1 MPSFDDD
8 LFERSP
14 SAEPNQVDSA
24 PASTDN
30 SLGNSAD
37 NSPST
42 PPLPLPEI
50 TDDLPQMLAIF
61 PDYIRLPLSQ
71 HPRLNQLIEI
81 VLDLGRLPEARF
93 SDAVEYLSETPVS
106 KADLQHCT
114 DRVGHFGG
122 DNRAGLEKTLHRI
135 SAIRNR
141 SGDVIG
147 LTCRVGRAVFGTIG
161 MIRDLVE
168 TGGSILMLGRPGVG
182 KTTALRE
189 IARVL
194 ADDLMKR
201 VVIIDTSNEI
211 AGDGD
216 IPHPAIGRARRMQ
229 VAKPELQHQV
239 MIEAVENH
247 MPEVIVIDEIGTEL
261 EAIAARTI
269 AERGVQ
275 LVGTAHGNRLE
286 NLIKNPTLSDL
297 VGGIQSVTLGDDE
310 ARRRGS
316 QKSVLER
323 KAPPTFDIAVEMH
336 ERQRWVVH
344 EDVSNTVDYLLR
356 GQVPGQQVREIGE
369 DSQIVIT
376 NELPGHSGLVAPA
389 MRTNRRG
396 QLSPGHLNSQN
407 LRVQA
412 NLGGVSAGGASAG
425 GWRSSGKMRPPVAP
439 LGSDSFGKRASR
451 PSIILDEQ
459 QRLQSLLN
467 DTLDNTVVQLPV
479 GANRVTADRRMA
491 DNLNERH
498 QQAETSA
505 NEPWATTE
513 SALTE
518 DDSSDF
524 TCIYAYG
531 ISRQQLDHVVRTLD
545 LPVKFTKDLGSADAV
560 LALRSHLKN
569 HSKLKDVAKARQV
582 PVYTVKSNSIPQ
594 ITRSLRRVLD
604 LDDDGESA
612 EAINLDLF
620 ARSGADDELE
630 ALEEARLAVEQIVI
644 PKHQPVELLPRSPK
658 IRKMQH
664 ELAEHY
670 RLKSLSFGDEPNRRL
685 RIYPA

>member
-8 LFERSP
+8 LFESSP
-14 SAEPNQVDSA
+14 SPEPTQATDTKTSDGT
-24 PASTDN
+24 ST
-30 SLGNSAD
+30 SKSGTSNSASD
-37 NSPST
+37 ESIVQIT
-42 PPLPLPEI
+42 PPEI
-50 TDDLPQMLAIF
+50 TDDLPELLNVL
-61 PDYIRLPLSQ
+61 PEYIREKLNN
-71 HPRLNQLIEI
+71 HPRRDQLIEVI
-81 VLDLGRLPEARF
+81 LDFGRQPEARF
-93 SDAVEYLSETPVS
+93 SDSVEYLSETPIS
-106 KADLQHCT
+106 KADLQYCI

-141 SGDVIG
+141 AGEVIG

-229 VAKPELQHQV
+229 VAKPENQHQV

-275 LVGTAHGNRLE
+275 LVGTAHGNKLE

-344 EDVSNTVDYLLR
+344 EDVSDTVDFLLR
-356 GQVPGQQVREIGE
+356 GRVPGQQIREIGV
-369 DSQIVIT
+369 DNKLVVT
-376 NELPGHSGLVAPA
+376 NEQPSQSGLVAPA
-389 MRTNRRG
+389 LRTNRKG
-396 QLSPGHLNSQN
+396 QLGYEKLRSTQPSQ
-407 LRVQA
+407 
-412 NLGGVSAGGASAG
+412 G
-425 GWRSSGKMRPPVAP
+425 GWRSSGKMKP

-451 PSIILDEQ
+451 PSLIWDEQ
-459 QRLQSLLN
+459 QRVQSLLN
-467 DTLDNTVVQLPV
+467 HSLQRESVRDTARDTARDTVIQMPLSEDQLSLVENPDFEEES
-479 GANRVTADRRMA
+479 GVTR
-491 DNLNERH
+491 
-498 QQAETSA
+498 
-505 NEPWATTE
+505 
-513 SALTE
+513 
-518 DDSSDF
+518 
-524 TCIYAYG
+524 IYAYG

-545 LPVKFTKDLGSADAV
+545 MQVKFTKDLGSADAV
-560 LALRSHLKN
+560 LALRSHIKN
-569 HSKLKDVAKARQV
+569 HSKLQQVAKARQV

-594 ITRSLRRVLD
+594 ITRALRRVLD
-604 LDDDGESA
+604 LDDDGETA
-612 EAINLDLF
+612 EGINLDLF
-620 ARSGADDELE
+620 ARNGADDELE

-644 PKHQPVELLPRSPK
+644 PKSQPVELLPRSGK

>member
-1 MPSFDDD
+1 MPSFDDY
-8 LFERSP
+8 LFESVP
-14 SAEPNQVDSA
+14 STESAEA
-24 PASTDN
+24 PSSNN
-30 SLGNSAD
+30 SQAE
-37 NSPST
+37 
-42 PPLPLPEI
+42 PPLINSGPINLVPADV
-50 TDDLPQMLAIF
+50 TDDLPQLLAIL
-61 PDYIRLPLSQ
+61 PAYIRATLSD
-71 HPRLNQLIEI
+71 HPHRDQLIEVI
-81 VLDLGRLPEARF
+81 LDLGRQPEARF

-106 KADLQHCT
+106 KADLQHCIN
-114 DRVGHFGG
+114 RVGHFGG

-135 SAIRNR
+135 SAMRNR
-141 SGDVIG
+141 AGEVIG
-147 LTCRVGRAVFGTIG
+147 LTCRVGRAVFGTID

-168 TGGSILMLGRPGVG
+168 TGGSILLLGRPGVG

-229 VAKPELQHQV
+229 VAHPEQQHQV

-261 EAIAARTI
+261 EALAARTI

-275 LVGTAHGNRLE
+275 LIGTAHGNRLE

-323 KAPPTFDIAVEMH
+323 KAPPTFDIAIEMH

-344 EDVSNTVDYLLR
+344 EDAADTVDYLLR
-356 GQVPGQQVREIGE
+356 GRVPGQQVREVGE
-369 DSQIVIT
+369 DNQLVVT
-376 NELPGHSGLVAPA
+376 NEPPSQSGLIAPA
-389 MRTNRRG
+389 LRSNRKG
-396 QLSPGHLNSQN
+396 QLSPGS
-407 LRVQA
+407 LRSPQ
-412 NLGGVSAGGASAG
+412 STQSPTQG
-425 GWRSSGKMRPPVAP
+425 GWRSSGRMKP

-451 PSIILDEQ
+451 PTVILDEQ
-459 QRLQSLLN
+459 QRFQSMLN
-467 DTLDNTVVQLPV
+467 DSLAQLPLP
-479 GANRVTADRRMA
+479 TD
-491 DNLNERH
+491 
-498 QQAETSA
+498 Q
-505 NEPWATTE
+505 
-513 SALTE
+513 LTE
-518 DDSSDF
+518 AVSVPEDDDL
-524 TCIYAYG
+524 TRIYAYG
-531 ISRQQLDHVVRTLD
+531 ISRQQLDHVVRTLS

-560 LALRSHLKN
+560 LALRSHIKN
-569 HSKLKDVAKARQV
+569 HSKLKQVAQARQV

-604 LDDDGESA
+604 LDDEGESA

-620 ARSGADDELE
+620 SRSGADDELE

-644 PKHQPVELLPRSPK
+644 PKSQPVELLPRSPK

-670 RLKSLSFGDEPNRRL
+670 RLKSMSFGDEPNRRL

>member
-1 MPSFDDD
+1 MQSLDDNMFESGSSQESEKASSAQSSQAPS
-8 LFERSP
+8 SP
-14 SAEPNQVDSA
+14 AASSSAKSVKPD
-24 PASTDN
+24 
-30 SLGNSAD
+30 
-37 NSPST
+37 
-42 PPLPLPEI
+42 I
-50 TDDLPQMLAIF
+50 TDDLPQLLAIL
-61 PDYIRLPLSQ
+61 PSYIRDTLSN
-71 HPRLNQLIEI
+71 HARRDQLIEVI
-81 VLDLGRLPEARF
+81 LDLGRQPEARF
-93 SDAVEYLSETPVS
+93 SDSVEYLSETPIS
-106 KADLQHCT
+106 KADLQHCI

-141 SGDVIG
+141 AGEVIG

-229 VAKPELQHQV
+229 VARPEEQHQV

-261 EAIAARTI
+261 EALAARTI

-344 EDVSNTVDYLLR
+344 EDVSETVDYLLR
-356 GQVPGQQVREIGE
+356 GRVPGQQVRELDG
-369 DSQIVIT
+369 DRKLVIT
-376 NELPGHSGLVAPA
+376 NELPSQSGLATA
-389 MRTNRRG
+389 ALRSNRRG
-396 QLSPGHLNSQN
+396 QLTPG
-407 LRVQA
+407 R
-412 NLGGVSAGGASAG
+412 
-425 GWRSSGKMRPPVAP
+425 
-439 LGSDSFGKRASR
+439 
-451 PSIILDEQ
+451 
-459 QRLQSLLN
+459 
-467 DTLDNTVVQLPV
+467 
-479 GANRVTADRRMA
+479 
-491 DNLNERH
+491 
-498 QQAETSA
+498 
-505 NEPWATTE
+505 
-513 SALTE
+513 
-518 DDSSDF
+518 
-524 TCIYAYG
+524 
-531 ISRQQLDHVVRTLD
+531 
-545 LPVKFTKDLGSADAV
+545 
-560 LALRSHLKN
+560 LRS
-569 HSKLKDVAKARQV
+569 
-582 PVYTVKSNSIPQ
+582 
-594 ITRSLRRVLD
+594 
-604 LDDDGESA
+604 
-612 EAINLDLF
+612 
-620 ARSGADDELE
+620 
-630 ALEEARLAVEQIVI
+630 
-644 PKHQPVELLPRSPK
+644 
-658 IRKMQH
+658 
-664 ELAEHY
+664 
-670 RLKSLSFGDEPNRRL
+670 
-685 RIYPA
+685 

>member
-1 MPSFDDD
+1 MASLNDS
-8 LFERSP
+8 LFESNFP
-14 SAEPNQVDSA
+14 VADDA
-24 PASTDN
+24 TASKTKN
-30 SLGNSAD
+30 ASKKNNKRTSEKPGSGNDLTSQD
-37 NSPST
+37 LTSQ
-42 PPLPLPEI
+42 EV
-50 TDDLPQMLAIF
+50 TDDLPQLLAVL
-61 PDYIRLPLSQ
+61 PEYIREKLEN
-71 HPRLNQLIEI
+71 HPHQAQLIEVI
-81 VLDLGRLPEARF
+81 LDLGRQPEARF
-93 SDAVEYLSETPVS
+93 ADSVEYLSETPVS
-106 KADLQHCT
+106 KADLQHCVEQ
-114 DRVGHFGG
+114 VGHFGG

-135 SAIRNR
+135 SAMRNR
-141 SGDVIG
+141 AGDIIG

-168 TGGSILMLGRPGVG
+168 TGNSILMLGRPGVG

-229 VAKPELQHQV
+229 VARPEQQHQV

-261 EAIAARTI
+261 EALAARTI

-275 LVGTAHGNRLE
+275 LVGTAHGNQLE

-323 KAPPTFDIAVEMH
+323 KAPPTFEIAVEML

-344 EDVSNTVDYLLR
+344 EDVSNTVDFILR
-356 GQVPGQQVREIGE
+356 GRVPGHQVRSLGP
-369 DSQIVIT
+369 DNQVVIT
-376 NELPGHSGLVAPA
+376 DELPADSSLATPA
-389 MRTNRRG
+389 LRSDKKGKLRAGSLRAQPG
-396 QLSPGHLNSQN
+396 KSQASP
-407 LRVQA
+407 
-412 NLGGVSAGGASAG
+412 G
-425 GWRSSGKMRPPVAP
+425 GWRTSGKMRPPVAP
-439 LGSDSFGKRASR
+439 LGSDSFGRTSSTPLGGLPGRSAPVQQMMAS
-451 PSIILDEQ
+451 DQ
-459 QRLQSLLN
+459 QRFQSLL
-467 DTLDNTVVQLPV
+467 DDSLLQLPV
-479 GANRVTADRRMA
+479 PSERMA
-491 DNLNERH
+491 H
-498 QQAETSA
+498 VAG
-505 NEPWATTE
+505 
-513 SALTE
+513 
-518 DDSSDF
+518 DDYIGGDDDI
-524 TCIYAYG
+524 TRIYAYG
-531 ISRQQLDHVVRTLD
+531 ISRQQLEHVVRSLD
-545 LPVKFTKDLGSADAV
+545 LPVKFTKELASADAV
-560 LALRSHLKN
+560 LALRSHIRN
-569 HSKLKDVAKARQV
+569 HSKLKQVAKARQL
-582 PVYTVKSNSIPQ
+582 PIYTVKSNSIPQ
-594 ITRSLRRVLD
+594 ITRSLRRLLD
-604 LDDDGESA
+604 LDDEGEML
-612 EAINLDLF
+612 EGVNLDLF
-620 ARSGADDELE
+620 SQSGADDELE

-644 PKHQPVELLPRSPK
+644 PKSQPVELLPRSSK

>member
-24 PASTDN
+24 PASTD
-30 SLGNSAD
+30 STPGNSAD
-37 NSPST
+37 NLPST
-42 PPLPLPEI
+42 PPLPLPEN
-50 TDDLPQMLAIF
+50 TDDLPQILAIF
-61 PDYIRLPLSQ
+61 PDYIRFPLNQ
-71 HPRLNQLIEI
+71 HPRRDQLIEI
-81 VLDLGRLPEARF
+81 ILDLGRLPEARF

-106 KADLQHCT
+106 KADLQHCI

-141 SGDVIG
+141 SGEVIG

-261 EAIAARTI
+261 EALAARTI

-369 DSQIVIT
+369 NSQILIT

-389 MRTNRRG
+389 MRANRRG
-396 QLSPGHLNSQN
+396 QLSPGHL
-407 LRVQA
+407 RVQA
-412 NLGGVSAGGASAG
+412 NGGGASAG

-467 DTLDNTVVQLPV
+467 DTIVHLPV
-479 GANRVTADRRMA
+479 GANRVTADRRIA
-491 DNLNERH
+491 DDLNDRH
-498 QQAETSA
+498 RQAEGLDA
-505 NEPWATTE
+505 EPWATTE
-513 SALTE
+513 AAFIE
-518 DDSSDF
+518 DDSKF

-531 ISRQQLDHVVRTLD
+531 ISRQQLDHVVRTLE

-569 HSKLKDVAKARQV
+569 HAKLKDVAKARQV

>member
-1 MPSFDDD
+1 MTSLNDN
-8 LFERSP
+8 LFE
-14 SAEPNQVDSA
+14 
-24 PASTDN
+24 
-30 SLGNSAD
+30 
-37 NSPST
+37 NSPSVVT
-42 PPLPLPEI
+42 NAAAKASQAKNEAKKAPLAKSNPSAT
-50 TDDLPQMLAIF
+50 TDDLSQLLAVL
-61 PDYIRLPLSQ
+61 PAYIREKLEN
-71 HPRLNQLIEI
+71 HPRKAQLIEVI
-81 VLDLGRLPEARF
+81 LDLGRQPEARF
-93 SDAVEYLSETPVS
+93 SDSVEYLSEAPVS
-106 KADLQHCT
+106 KTDLQHCI

-147 LTCRVGRAVFGTIG
+147 LTCRVGRAIFGTIG

-168 TGGSILMLGRPGVG
+168 TGNSILMLGRPGVG

-229 VAKPELQHQV
+229 VARPEEQHQV

-261 EAIAARTI
+261 EALAARTI

-323 KAPPTFDIAVEMH
+323 KAPPTFEIAVEML

-344 EDVSNTVDYLLR
+344 EDVANTVDFILR
-356 GQVPGQQVREIGE
+356 GRVPGQQVRSLGP
-369 DSQIVIT
+369 DNQVVIT
-376 NELPGHSGLVAPA
+376 EDQPVVSGLATA
-389 MRTNRRG
+389 ALRADKR
-396 QLSPGHLNSQN
+396 GHL
-407 LRVQA
+407 R
-412 NLGGVSAGGASAG
+412 AGSLKAQPSPG
-425 GWRSSGKMRPPVAP
+425 GWRTSGKMRPPISP
-439 LGSDSFGKRASR
+439 LGSDSFGKRSNVSSVPVSGSIPPGSV
-451 PSIILDEQ
+451 PSNSIRANAPTANATADDQLRFQALLDDSM
-459 QRLQSLLN
+459 R
-467 DTLDNTVVQLPV
+467 QLPMPSDHMAQV
-479 GANRVTADRRMA
+479 ASDDNYYESEADDITR
-491 DNLNERH
+491 
-498 QQAETSA
+498 
-505 NEPWATTE
+505 
-513 SALTE
+513 
-518 DDSSDF
+518 
-524 TCIYAYG
+524 IYAYG
-531 ISRQQLDHVVRTLD
+531 ISRQQLEHVVRTLD
-545 LPVKFTKDLGSADAV
+545 LPVKFTKELASADAV
-560 LALRSHLKN
+560 LALRSHIRN
-569 HSKLKDVAKARQV
+569 HSKLKQVAKARQL

-594 ITRSLRRVLD
+594 ITRSLRRLLD
-604 LDDDGESA
+604 LDDDGELS
-612 EAINLDLF
+612 EGVNLDLF
-620 ARSGADDELE
+620 SRSGVDDELE

-644 PKHQPVELLPRSPK
+644 PKSQPVELLPRSPK

>member
-1 MPSFDDD
+1 MAS
-8 LFERSP
+8 LNENLSES
-14 SAEPNQVDSA
+14 SASVEPAELSVREPATSKLSKSA
-24 PASTDN
+24 YSKPQAV
-30 SLGNSAD
+30 
-37 NSPST
+37 
-42 PPLPLPEI
+42 
-50 TDDLPQMLAIF
+50 TDDLPQLLEILPA
-61 PDYIRLPLSQ
+61 YIRDQLES
-71 HPRLNQLIEI
+71 HSRRDHLIEV
-81 VLDLGRLPEARF
+81 VLDLGRQPEARF
-93 SDAVEYLSETPVS
+93 PDAVQYLSEAPVS
-106 KADLQHCT
+106 KADLQHCI

-122 DNRAGLEKTLHRI
+122 DNRAGLEETLHRI
-135 SAIRNR
+135 SAMRNR
-141 SGDVIG
+141 KGDVIG
-147 LTCRVGRAVFGTIG
+147 LTCRVGRAVFGTIT

-168 TGGSILMLGRPGVG
+168 TGNSILMLGRPGVG

-229 VAKPELQHQV
+229 VSHPEKQHQV

-261 EAIAARTI
+261 EALAARTI

-323 KAPPTFDIAVEMH
+323 KAPPTFDIAVEML

-344 EDVSNTVDYLLR
+344 EDVSSTVDFILR
-356 GQVPGQQVREIGE
+356 GQVPGQQVRSINAE
-369 DSQIVIT
+369 DQVVIT
-376 NELPGHSGLVAPA
+376 NEMPSESSLATAALKSD
-389 MRTNRRG
+389 RRG
-396 QLSPGHLNSQN
+396 RLKSGSLRAQPSPS
-407 LRVQA
+407 
-412 NLGGVSAGGASAG
+412 
-425 GWRSSGKMRPPVAP
+425 GWRTTGKMSPVGTTRVEP
-439 LGSDSFGKRASR
+439 LGSDVFGKSSYLSPTTN
-451 PSIILDEQ
+451 PSISDKPLTNNRPLTNDWSVEQ
-459 QRLQSLLN
+459 MNAQRRFQSLL
-467 DTLDNTVVQLPV
+467 DDSLHQLPIPSDRLAQVV
-479 GANRVTADRRMA
+479 GDDFYEVG
-491 DNLNERH
+491 
-498 QQAETSA
+498 
-505 NEPWATTE
+505 
-513 SALTE
+513 E
-518 DDSSDF
+518 DDV
-524 TCIYAYG
+524 TRVYAYG

-545 LPVKFTKDLGSADAV
+545 LPVKFTKELASADAV
-560 LALRSHLKN
+560 LALRSHIRN
-569 HSKLKDVAKARQV
+569 HSKLKQVAKARQL

-594 ITRSLRRVLD
+594 ITRSLRRLLD
-604 LDDDGESA
+604 LDDDGEMA
-612 EAINLDLF
+612 EGVNLDLF
-620 ARSGADDELE
+620 AQNGADDELE

-644 PKHQPVELLPRSPK
+644 PKSQPVELLPRSPK

>member
-8 LFERSP
+8 LFESSP
-14 SAEPNQVDSA
+14 SAESIEATSA
-24 PASTDN
+24 KTPQKSSPETKPETKPETHSKPAPD
-30 SLGNSAD
+30 
-37 NSPST
+37 
-42 PPLPLPEI
+42 EI
-50 TDDLPQMLAIF
+50 TDDLPQLLEILPA
-61 PDYIRLPLSQ
+61 YIRTVLTD
-71 HPRLNQLIEI
+71 HPRRDQLIEI
-81 VLDLGRLPEARF
+81 ILDLGRAPEARF
-93 SDAVEYLSETPVS
+93 SDSVEYLSETPVS
-106 KADLQHCT
+106 KADLQHCIN
-114 DRVGHFGG
+114 RVGHFGG

-141 SGDVIG
+141 TGEVIG
-147 LTCRVGRAVFGTIG
+147 LTCRVGRAVFGTIA

-182 KTTALRE
+182 KTTVLRE

-194 ADDLMKR
+194 ADDLLKR

-229 VAKPELQHQV
+229 VAKPENQHQV

-261 EAIAARTI
+261 EALAARTI

-336 ERQRWVVH
+336 ERQKWVVH
-344 EDVSNTVDYLLR
+344 EDVADTVDYLLR
-356 GQVPGQQVREIGE
+356 GRTPGQQVREVGP
-369 DSQIVIT
+369 DNQVIVT
-376 NELPGHSGLVAPA
+376 NEPPEHSGLVAPA
-389 MRTNRRG
+389 LRSDRSGRLKAG
-396 QLSPGHLNSQN
+396 SLRSPTQP
-407 LRVQA
+407 
-412 NLGGVSAGGASAG
+412 SAG
-425 GWRSSGKMRPPVAP
+425 GWRSSGKMQPM
-439 LGSDSFGKRASR
+439 GSDSFGKRASR
-451 PSIILDEQ
+451 PAMVIDQQ
-459 QRLQSLLN
+459 QRTQALLN
-467 DTLDNTVVQLPV
+467 DTLNNRLTHRPNDSPAHTLVQLPLSPE
-479 GANRVTADRRMA
+479 RMA
-491 DNLNERH
+491 
-498 QQAETSA
+498 QIA
-505 NEPWATTE
+505 NVSDGPEFE
-513 SALTE
+513 E
-518 DDSSDF
+518 QDDDR
-524 TCIYAYG
+524 TRIYAYG
-531 ISRQQLDHVVRTLD
+531 ISRQQLDHVVRTLA
-545 LPVKFTKDLGSADAV
+545 LPVSFTKDLGSADAV
-560 LALRSHLKN
+560 LALRSHIKN
-569 HSKLKDVAKARQV
+569 HSKLKDVAQARHL

-594 ITRSLRRVLD
+594 ITRALRRVLD
-604 LDDDGESA
+604 LEDDGETV

-620 ARSGADDELE
+620 ARSGADDEIE

-644 PKHQPVELLPRSPK
+644 PKSQPVELLPRSPK

-670 RLKSLSFGDEPNRRL
+670 RLKSLSFGDEPNRRI
-685 RIYPA
+685 RIFPA

>member
-1 MPSFDDD
+1 MQSFDDS
-8 LFERSP
+8 LFESDSP
-14 SAEPNQVDSA
+14 QKSAQASPISSA
-24 PASTDN
+24 SAQSTDR
-30 SLGNSAD
+30 LTD
-37 NSPST
+37 T
-42 PPLPLPEI
+42 KVPPTQIATPEI
-50 TDDLPQMLAIF
+50 TDDLPQLLSILPVAI
-61 PDYIRLPLSQ
+61 RAPLSE
-71 HPRLNQLIEI
+71 HPRRNQLIEVI
-81 VLDLGRLPEARF
+81 MDLGRQPEARF
-93 SDAVEYLSETPVS
+93 SDSVEYLSEIPVS
-106 KADLQHCT
+106 KADLQHCV
-114 DRVGHFGG
+114 DRVGYFGG

-135 SAIRNR
+135 SAMRNR
-141 SGDVIG
+141 AGEVIG
-147 LTCRVGRAVFGTIG
+147 LTCRVGRAIFGTIE

-229 VAKPELQHQV
+229 VSRPEEQHRV

-344 EDVSNTVDYLLR
+344 EDVSDTVDYLLR
-356 GQVPGQQVREIGE
+356 GRVPGQQVRELGA
-369 DSQIVIT
+369 DNQLVVT

-389 MRTNRRG
+389 LRANRKG
-396 QLSPGHLNSQN
+396 QLSPGS
-407 LRVQA
+407 LRSPQ
-412 NLGGVSAGGASAG
+412 VSRG
-425 GWRSSGKMRPPVAP
+425 GWRASGQMKP

-451 PSIILDEQ
+451 PAMLLDEQ
-459 QRLQSLLN
+459 QRLQARLN
-467 DTLDNTVVQLPV
+467 ETLVQLPRLSTPDV
-479 GANRVTADRRMA
+479 SSDRRVQVVNDRDEA
-491 DNLNERH
+491 DDGD
-498 QQAETSA
+498 
-505 NEPWATTE
+505 
-513 SALTE
+513 LTR
-518 DDSSDF
+518 
-524 TCIYAYG
+524 IYAYG
-531 ISRQQLDHVVRTLD
+531 ISRQQLDHVVLTLS

-560 LALRSHLKN
+560 LALRSHIKK

-604 LDDDGESA
+604 LDDGGETA
-612 EAINLDLF
+612 ESINLDLF
-620 ARSGADDELE
+620 SRSGADDELE

-644 PKHQPVELLPRSPK
+644 PKSQPVELLPRSPK